1 MYKEVIEFI
10 KSLYPNQNP
19 VPLHAPVFSG
29 NEKQYLLDCIDSTYV
44 SYLGEFVTKFEE
56 TVSTYTGAK
65 YSISMVN
72 GTSALQ
78 VALNAIGVK
87 RNTEVITQALT
98 FVATANAISLSGGKP
113 VFIDVDKD
121 TLGMS
126 PNSLEKFLIENC
138 FINDSGICFNKNTN
152 KEITACVP
160 VHIFGHPCKIDEI
173 INICDKWNILVI
185 EDSAESLG
193 SFYKGKHTGTFGKIG
208 IFSFNGN
215 KIITTGG
222 GGMII
227 TNDKIL
233 AESIKHLVTTAK
245 IPHQYE
251 IIHNK
256 IGYNLRMPNIN
267 AAVGFAQMEQL
278 EHFLNKKKA
287 LSNLY
292 IDYFKSIGINY
303 FMQPENS
310 ESNYWLNSI
319 VFKNFKDRNKFLKYS
334 NENNISTRAV
344 WKLMSELEMYS
355 NCYNDGLEHSKFIY
369 QNFVNIPS
377 SVRE

>member
-173 INICDKWNILVI
+173 IGEYLKHIMDDKPITARQCIKTLPVI
-185 EDSAESLG
+185 AR
-193 SFYKGKHTGTFGKIG
+193 YKPDLI
-208 IFSFNGN
+208 SC
-215 KIITTGG
+215 
-222 GGMII
+222 
-227 TNDKIL
+227 
-233 AESIKHLVTTAK
+233 VC
-245 IPHQYE
+245 
-251 IIHNK
+251 
-256 IGYNLRMPNIN
+256 N
-267 AAVGFAQMEQL
+267 AL
-278 EHFLNKKKA
+278 HKA
-287 LSNLY
+287 NPQIY
-292 IDYFKSIGINY
+292 KSS
-303 FMQPENS
+303 MQP
-310 ESNYWLNSI
+310 LI
-319 VFKNFKDRNKFLKYS
+319 FKDIQDALKTS
-334 NENNISTRAV
+334 
-344 WKLMSELEMYS
+344 WM
-355 NCYNDGLEHSKFIY
+355 
-369 QNFVNIPS
+369 
-377 SVRE
+377 